1 MFKIQIDTN
10 LLIAIIIISLLI
22 GSISIYYIRRK
33 FNSIDKYTDLQKQE
47 HNCKTYEDNIKD
59 FEEAQYSLGIKDR
72 KKPNMWKILKQYII
86 NKIDKS
92 A

>member
-1 MFKIQIDTN
+1 MFKIQLDTN
-10 LLIAIIIISLLI
+10 SLIAIIIISFLI
-22 GSISIYYIRRK
+22 CGISVYYIHRK

-47 HNCKTYEDNIKD
+47 HNRKTYEDNIKD
-59 FEEAQYSLGIKDR
+59 FEEVQYSLGIKDR
-72 KKPNMWKILKQYII
+72 KKPNMWKIFKQYII